1 MKSYIARVGRKVK
14 RLVGRYQDVVTVTS
28 PLADNYVPREEVQE
42 RVSQQLD
49 GGNSVF
55 HVAGQ
60 PGVGKTYLL
69 DWVENE
75 FSEEYAVERVELGSH
90 HSIQTLTQ
98 KIYRTVLSDIPESV
112 KKGDRKVT
120 GASGSAGGFGGGLSW
135 TREPPDWTENPF
147 EYIEAL
153 DQMADH
159 VPDDHNRLICLDD
172 VHNVDDDEEK
182 IKDALLEITE
192 VLGPETTLLSAGRL
206 QFTGQV
212 PVIRLSTF
220 SEAQSVELLTKEVP
234 DIKPSTA
241 RELHD
246 RLGGHPYYLGLL
258 VDIED
263 PTAAVKVP
271 KGDIRDY
278 IEEEYLEALT
288 GDEERFLQAT
298 SPLTELDE
306 HICSA
311 VLSDQDR
318 FDQVGVRRLLRG
330 LNKRVIVQNR
340 GTGPDGT
347 TRYAIH
353 DKFREFLL
361 SKEPDTGQIHAAA
374 FDFYADQLRGQITSE
389 ETVFERE
396 TRSTTLCTHH
406 LSSLIE
412 SHNQPQKVADFL
424 EMALGEDGLPFY
436 TATILL
442 DELKEWSTDDIPDA
456 VVSTV
461 LSTLEERDSLAQYF
475 LDEDVDLSWG
485 EILFDRGAF
494 VDPNVP
500 QMQYLNSIV
509 EVHPDFVVKVI
520 ANLESDD
527 SNTRRWLI
535 SIAGDLPADAAADTV
550 EVIESW
556 VAESQSFQQLDFYAA
571 QLVQHLVEHDKTEA
585 ALTVLRGVIQP
596 PKRDADLDWQ
606 QDEQFER
613 YELHELFQK
622 TRETFV
628 EECGH
633 DFIETLDETLRL
645 TLESG
650 TDPEGESIYESVA
663 GRTPIPDLDYDEDN
677 TGERK
682 HILFTYLSRAA
693 KQWVADDPTSDDRR
707 DLITSYLEDP
717 IPAFRRIG
725 LFLLSHHPDIY
736 QDLVAEEL
744 GEEANYDDDGIQYDF
759 YRLVEIAFPSLDSD
773 QQEQVFEILRHG
785 PQDRQWIEDGAAL
798 KASHEDKSEEE
809 IVQERV
815 EQWRLRRLYLLDGE
829 VSGEKQDY
837 IDELVGRYGTPVM
850 TASQTPFKSDVRV
863 TEVSQKGPEDLDTL
877 RNQTAV
883 NVLQKCVK
891 WEPENQYPSW
901 MPPEINEQRTQEGSE
916 EQSSLSDKD
925 NGQVEVSHW
934 GFAKQLQQLVQEQPT
949 AYAKAIHILEDA
961 KPQYADVVLDA
972 FVDALQDGGRFPWPP
987 VLTFC
992 EAVVNEPSQW
1002 SSRCRVSIARVI
1014 GQGIESDHTDFP
1026 DEYTERVES
1035 LLVALL
1041 TDPEIE
1047 PEQEQPGS
1055 WIGGVGTTEEEVR
1068 QNGIKVLAS
1077 YIRWQDHHN
1086 YLDTDRLDHP
1096 LRQILEERIT
1106 DDTARP
1112 VRTALGS
1119 HFRTFWVVDEDLI
1132 RTHLDDLFPRGDG
1145 TETKQLFEAAWN
1157 GYTRSNPLLTPA
1169 YPHLRPY
1176 YLHALDLLAEDES
1189 DEGLIDAAATAN
1201 HIGVAYVFEDEAL
1214 GDEDSLIVQFYELV
1228 EHPETAAK
1236 VSRAFSNGLDNED
1249 SQLHDHWEA
1258 IRELWQW
1265 RLDQVER
1272 QIDGVED
1279 ATEYHS
1285 EFRYF
1290 LRCLQNTDASSL
1302 DNEQELVER
1311 TAPFLIHQA
1320 PRIRLIE
1327 EWLADQ
1333 SAFYPTAAISVY
1345 NAIVEAIPED
1355 DWYDVARSSKDEMR
1369 EKLYTN
1375 AVQASEEP
1383 GTHAYEIANRFAAA
1397 GYEVDK
1403 DFLDSYLG

>member
-1 MKSYIARVGRKVK
+1 MKSHIAGIGRKVK
-14 RLVGRYQDVVTVTS
+14 RLIGRYQDVVTGTS
-28 PLADNYVPREEVQE
+28 PLANNYVPREEVQDQ
-42 RVSQQLD
+42 VLQQLD

-69 DWVENE
+69 DWVEDE
-75 FSEEYAVERVELGSH
+75 FSEEYAIERVEIGSH

-98 KIYRTVLSDIPESV
+98 KIYRTILNDIPESV

-135 TREPPDWTENPF
+135 TREPLDWTENPF

-159 VPDDHNRLICLDD
+159 VPDDHKRLIFLDD
-172 VHNVDDDEEK
+172 VHNVNDDEEK
-182 IKDALLEITE
+182 IKDALLEIAE
-192 VLGPETTLLSAGRL
+192 VLGPEITLLSAGRL
-206 QFTGQV
+206 QFSGQV

-220 SEAQSVELLTKEVP
+220 SEAQSVELLTSEVP
-234 DIKPSTA
+234 GIKPSTA
-241 RELHD
+241 RELHN

-263 PTAAVKVP
+263 PTAAVEVP
-271 KGDIRDY
+271 KADIRDY

-298 SPLTELDE
+298 SPLTQLGE
-306 HICSA
+306 HVCSA
-311 VLSDQDR
+311 VLSGQNR
-318 FDQVGVRRLLRG
+318 FDQVGVRRLLHG

-353 DKFREFLL
+353 NKFREFLL
-361 SKEPDTGQIHAAA
+361 SKEPNPGQIHAAA
-374 FDFYADQLRGQITSE
+374 FDFYADQLRSQRTSE
-389 ETVFERE
+389 ETDFERE

-406 LSSLIE
+406 LSALIE
-412 SHNQPQKVADFL
+412 SHNQPQEVANFL
-424 EMALGEDGLPFY
+424 ETALGEDGLPFY
-436 TATILL
+436 TATIVL
-442 DELKEWSTDDIPDA
+442 DEFKEWSTDDVPDA
-456 VVSTV
+456 VVSTL
-461 LSTLEERDSLAQYF
+461 LSILEERESLAQYF

-485 EILFDRGAF
+485 EILFERGAF
-494 VDPNVP
+494 VDPDVP

-509 EVHPDFVVKVI
+509 DVHPDFVVKVI
-520 ANLESDD
+520 ANLDSDD

-535 SIAGDLPADAAADTV
+535 SIAGDLSADAAAETV
-550 EVIESW
+550 DIIESW
-556 VAESQSFQQLDFYAA
+556 VSESQSFQQLDFYAI
-571 QLVQHLVEHDKTEA
+571 QLVQHLVEHDETEA
-585 ALTVLRGVIQP
+585 ALTVLRGVLQP

-628 EECGH
+628 EECGR
-633 DFIETLDETLRL
+633 DFLGALDETLRL

-650 TDPEGESIYESVA
+650 ADPDGELRYESVA
-663 GRTPIPDLDYDEDN
+663 GRTPIPNLDYDEDN

-707 DLITSYLEDP
+707 DLIKSYLEDP

-725 LFLLSHHPDIY
+725 LFLLSRHPDIY
-736 QDLVAEEL
+736 QNLVAEEL
-744 GEEANYDDDGIQYDF
+744 GEEANYDDDSIQYDF
-759 YRLVEIAFPSLDSD
+759 YRLVEVAFPSLDSD
-773 QQEQVFEILRHG
+773 QQEKVYEVLRTG
-785 PQDRQWIEDGAAL
+785 PQDRQWIEDRAAHE
-798 KASHEDKSEEE
+798 ASNQDTSEEE
-809 IVQERV
+809 LVEERV
-815 EQWRLRRLYLLDGE
+815 EQWRLKRLYLLDGE
-829 VSGEKQDY
+829 VSGDKQDY
-837 IDELVGRYGTPVM
+837 IDSLVEKYGAPDWTAAQPYTP
-850 TASQTPFKSDVRV
+850 SVRGGI
-863 TEVSQKGPEDLDTL
+863 VSEKGPEDLDTL
-877 RNQTAV
+877 RDQAAET
-883 NVLQKCVK
+883 VLQKCVG
-891 WEPENQYPSW
+891 WEPPEDQSW
-901 MPPEINEQRTQEGSE
+901 FSEGDDE
-916 EQSSLSDKD
+916 R
-925 NGQVEVSHW
+925 VEVSHW
-934 GFAKQLQQLVQEQPT
+934 GFAKQLRQLAQEQPA
-949 AYAKAIHILEDA
+949 AYAKSINILEDA
-961 KPQYADVVLDA
+961 KPQYADIVLDA
-972 FVDALQDGGRFPWPP
+972 FVDALQDDRRFPWPP

-992 EAVVNEPSQW
+992 EAVVDEPSQW

-1026 DEYTERVES
+1026 DEYTERIEK

-1041 TDPEIE
+1041 TEPELE

-1068 QNGIKVLAS
+1068 QYGIKVLAS
-1077 YIRWQDHHN
+1077 YIRWQDQHN
-1086 YLDTDRLDHP
+1086 RLDTDSLDNQ
-1096 LRQILEERIT
+1096 LWQILEERIT

-1145 TETKQLFEAAWN
+1145 TETKQLFAAAWN

-1169 YPHLRPY
+1169 YPHIRPY
-1176 YLHALDLLAEDES
+1176 YLHALDLLAEEES
-1189 DEGLIDAAATAN
+1189 DDGLIDAAATAN

-1214 GDEDSLIVQFYELV
+1214 GDEDSLIVQFYEMV

-1265 RLDQVER
+1265 RLNQVES

-1279 ATEYHS
+1279 ATEYHR

-1290 LRCLQNTDASSL
+1290 LRCLQNTDASNL
-1302 DNEQELVER
+1302 ENEQELVER

-1320 PRIRLIE
+1320 PRIRMIE
-1327 EWLADQ
+1327 EWLVDQ
-1333 SAFYPTAAISVY
+1333 STSYPAAAISVY
-1345 NAIVEAIPED
+1345 KAIVERIPED

-1375 AVQASEEP
+1375 AAQAGEEP
-1383 GTHAYEIANRFAAA
+1383 GAHAYKIANRFAAA

-1403 DFLDSYLG
+1403 NFLDSYLG